1 MRLLAVELRRLLSR
15 RMVRVLGLLLA
26 AGIALAGLSVFA
38 QSGPGFGFRPGDLP
52 EVLGASTVV
61 AALLAWSIG
70 ASAIGAEWATGSM
83 ATTLLWEP
91 RRIRLFSAK
100 AGAVFLFAVAGT
112 VAAQAVLAAVLLP
125 SALRSAGATGEQWLG
140 DTAGVIA
147 RGAVLAGLLS
157 LLGLSVA
164 SVARNSAA
172 SVGAAFGYLLV
183 LEGLLAGLATWLV
196 PWLITAN
203 AVPFVGGRPFLDT
216 GRSPIEGGLV
226 IAAYAALA
234 LLAAGFRFRTS
245 DVT

>member
-1 MRLLAVELRRLLSR
+1 
-15 RMVRVLGLLLA
+15 MVRVLGVLVA
-26 AGIALAGLSVFA
+26 AGIAVAGLSVFA
-38 QSGPGFGFRPGDLP
+38 QSGPGFGLSPVELP
-52 EVLGASTVV
+52 EVLGATTVV

-70 ASAIGAEWATGSM
+70 ASAIGADWATGSM

-100 AGAVFLFAVAGT
+100 AGAVFLFAIAGT
-112 VAAQAVLAAVLLP
+112 VVAQAVLAGVLLP
-125 SALRSAGATGEQWLG
+125 SALRSAGADEQPWLG
-140 DTAGVIA
+140 DAAGVVS

-157 LLGLSVA
+157 LLGFSVA

-172 SVGAAFGYLLV
+172 SVGTGFGYLLV
-183 LEGLLAGLATWLV
+183 LEGLLAGLASWLL

-203 AVPFVGGRPFLDT
+203 AVPFVGGQPFLET
-216 GRSPIEGGLV
+216 GRSPTEGGLV